1 MNDENIFQQFNEIK
15 ENIDSL
21 KSQLSS
27 YEGKIKIL
35 EKNVKKRIKN
45 LNKELS
51 KATKKNNQKTKPL
64 SGFAT
69 PSKVSKELCYFM
81 NTNEGTEMARTDVTR
96 AIVSYIKEHNLENN
110 QNKKI
115 ILPDEKLKQ
124 LLGITDADTETI
136 TYFNIQKFMNKHF
149 ISSELEL

>member
-1 MNDENIFQQFNEIK
+1 
-15 ENIDSL
+15 
-21 KSQLSS
+21 
-27 YEGKIKIL
+27 
-35 EKNVKKRIKN
+35 
-45 LNKELS
+45 
-51 KATKKNNQKTKPL
+51 
-64 SGFAT
+64 
-69 PSKVSKELCYFM
+69 M